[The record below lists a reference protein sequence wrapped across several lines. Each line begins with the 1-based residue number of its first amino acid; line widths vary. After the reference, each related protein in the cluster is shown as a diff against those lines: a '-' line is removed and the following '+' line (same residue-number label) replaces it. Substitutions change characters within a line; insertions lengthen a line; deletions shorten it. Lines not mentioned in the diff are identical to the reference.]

1 MSQAKI
7 LVVDDN
13 QDNLIATSLL
23 LNKLDVEVITV
34 DNGNDAL
41 AAALKYDLALII
53 MDVQMPNMDGYE
65 VTRILNDDVKTQH
78 IPIIIVTAV
87 FRDEQHLI
95 EGYKCG
101 AVDYIEKPIHD
112 IIFKSKVKVFVR
124 LWKQQKALER
134 EVSLRIK
141 AYEEINH
148 LATHDPLTGLAN
160 RILFADLIDKAI
172 ANAKRHDFKVAV
184 LFIDFDGFK
193 LINDEYGHEA
203 GDYVLKICAQ
213 EIMKTV
219 REMDTVARY
228 GGDEYIA
235 LLTELQD
242 SEEILTLAERIRD
255 SISQPLIW
263 QGHQLKITVSI
274 GIAVYP
280 EHGDTEGVLIHKADQ
295 AMYSVKEI
303 GKDAIS
309 FFEEHIT

>member
-13 QDNLIATSLL
+13 QENLIATSLL
-23 LNKLDVEVITV
+23 LDKLDVEVITV
-34 DNGNDAL
+34 DNGNAAL

-53 MDVQMPNMDGYE
+53 LDVQMPNMDGYE
-65 VTRILNDDVKTQH
+65 VTRILNGDVKTQH

-124 LWKQQKALER
+124 LWQQQKALER

-141 AYEEINH
+141 ANEEIHH

-160 RILFADLIDKAI
+160 RILLADLIDKAI
-172 ANAKRHDFKVAV
+172 ANAKRHDFMVAV

-203 GDYVLKICAQ
+203 GDFVLMNSAQ
-213 EIMKTV
+213 KVMRTV
-219 REMDTVARY
+219 RKMDTVARY

-235 LLTELQD
+235 LLTELQNR
-242 SEEILTLAERIRD
+242 EEVLILAERIRN
-255 SISQPLIW
+255 SISQPFMW
-263 QGHQLKITVSI
+263 QDHPLKVTVSI
-274 GIAVYP
+274 GVAVYP
-280 EHGDTEGVLIHKADQ
+280 EHGDTEVVLIHKADE
-295 AMYSVKEI
+295 AMYRVKDK
-303 GKDAIS
+303 GKNAIA
-309 FFEEHIT
+309 FFDGAI